1 MDMSANLRSVEI
13 DHSGS
18 IVSIVQITDCHLGD
32 TPGTALL
39 GMDTDHSLQCVV
51 NLVQNER
58 DQIDLLLA
66 TGDLSDQGANAAYR
80 RLKNYFGQLTQHS
93 FWLPGNHDAREELAA
108 VCEGTHHFSNEI
120 LIAGWQIVMLDSQ
133 IPGEVGGELGAG
145 QLALLKQCLARAQ
158 DNGLHTLICMHHQPV
173 TVGSAWIDQQM
184 VADADAFFDLIGQH
198 ACVKG
203 ILWGHVHQQIDSQ
216 WQGIPLLATPSSCV
230 QFAPGVTEFKVDD
243 LPPGYRWLDL
253 HADGTIE
260 TGVSRVRG
268 VAFSVELDSG
278 GYL

>member
-1 MDMSANLRSVEI
+1 
-13 DHSGS
+13 
-18 IVSIVQITDCHLGD
+18 
-32 TPGTALL
+32 
-39 GMDTDHSLQCVV
+39 
-51 NLVQNER
+51 
-58 DQIDLLLA
+58 
-66 TGDLSDQGANAAYR
+66 
-80 RLKNYFGQLTQHS
+80 
-93 FWLPGNHDAREELAA
+93 
-108 VCEGTHHFSNEI
+108 
-120 LIAGWQIVMLDSQ
+120 
-133 IPGEVGGELGAG
+133 
-145 QLALLKQCLARAQ
+145 
-158 DNGLHTLICMHHQPV
+158 
-173 TVGSAWIDQQM
+173 M

-198 ACVKG
+198 ACVKA

-230 QFAPGVTEFKVDD
+230 QFAPGVIEFKVDD